1 MSFHKINAKIPIIK
15 IQGVYMKMN
24 FMPIFITIFL
34 ISCFIFTIFKNFKTL
49 KANNYRQLAMVLAIS
64 IFALSLLILFYYL
77 RRIDT
82 EKPTILLKLLEFL
95 KN

>member
-1 MSFHKINAKIPIIK
+1 MKI
-15 IQGVYMKMN
+15 Y
-24 FMPIFITIFL
+24 FMPIFIAVFL

>member
-1 MSFHKINAKIPIIK
+1 MKI
-15 IQGVYMKMN
+15 Y
-24 FMPIFITIFL
+24 FMPIFIAVFL

-49 KANNYRQLAMVLAIS
+49 KANNYRQLAIVLAIS

-77 RRIDT
+77 RGVDT

>member
-1 MSFHKINAKIPIIK
+1 MKI
-15 IQGVYMKMN
+15 Y
-24 FMPIFITIFL
+24 FMPIFIAVFL

-64 IFALSLLILFYYL
+64 IFALSLLIFFYYL
-77 RRIDT
+77 RGVDT
-82 EKPTILLKLLEFL
+82 EKPTILLKLLKFL

>member
-1 MSFHKINAKIPIIK
+1 MKI
-15 IQGVYMKMN
+15 Y
-24 FMPIFITIFL
+24 FMPIFIAVFL

-77 RRIDT
+77 RRIDI

>member
-1 MSFHKINAKIPIIK
+1 MKI
-15 IQGVYMKMN
+15 Y
-24 FMPIFITIFL
+24 FMPIFIAVFL

-49 KANNYRQLAMVLAIS
+49 KANNYRQLAMVFAIS

>member
-1 MSFHKINAKIPIIK
+1 MKI
-15 IQGVYMKMN
+15 Y
-24 FMPIFITIFL
+24 FMPIFIAVFL

-64 IFALSLLILFYYL
+64 IFALSLLIIFYYL

>member
-1 MSFHKINAKIPIIK
+1 MKI
-15 IQGVYMKMN
+15 Y
-24 FMPIFITIFL
+24 FMPIFIAVFL

-82 EKPTILLKLLEFL
+82 DKPTILLKLLEFL

>member
-1 MSFHKINAKIPIIK
+1 MKI
-15 IQGVYMKMN
+15 Y
-24 FMPIFITIFL
+24 FMPIFIAVFL

-49 KANNYRQLAMVLAIS
+49 KANNYRQLAMVLAIN
-64 IFALSLLILFYYL
+64 IFVLSLLILFYYL

>member
-1 MSFHKINAKIPIIK
+1 MKI
-15 IQGVYMKMN
+15 Y
-24 FMPIFITIFL
+24 FMPIFIAVFL

-49 KANNYRQLAMVLAIS
+49 KANNYRQLSMVLAIS

>member
-1 MSFHKINAKIPIIK
+1 MKI
-15 IQGVYMKMN
+15 Y
-24 FMPIFITIFL
+24 FMPIFIAVFL
-34 ISCFIFTIFKNFKTL
+34 ISCFIFTTFKNFKTL
-49 KANNYRQLAMVLAIS
+49 KSNNYRQLAMVLAIS